1 MVESVRS
8 IISTKAMSHLLLL
21 ALAVSAT
28 GVAAQLTERTMPSQK
43 QSSRADSPE
52 VNELL
57 NQAKA
62 QANQLKIDASD
73 MESFTRTDVA
83 WETQASKINQVKGD
97 VNAVSRTIAK
107 MRDEE
112 PMASE
117 WQKMAIAR
125 TQPLL
130 KELVANTTAVIEHLN
145 KDRGRNLH
153 TEEHKDML
161 QMNADLSSELSTVIN
176 DFINYGNTKNKFY
189 ALRQKLEVSE
199 AGSKQ

>member
-1 MVESVRS
+1 
-8 IISTKAMSHLLLL
+8 MSPLLLL

-73 MESFTRTDVA
+73 MESFTRSDVA
-83 WETQASKINQVKGD
+83 WETQAIKINQVKGD
-97 VNAVSRTIAK
+97 VNAVSQTIAK

-145 KDRGRNLH
+145 RDRGRNLH
-153 TEEHKDML
+153 TQEHKDML

-199 AGSKQ
+199 TGSKQ

>member
-73 MESFTRTDVA
+73 MESFTRSDVA

-97 VNAVSRTIAK
+97 VNAVSQTIAK

-145 KDRGRNLH
+145 RDRGRNLH
-153 TEEHKDML
+153 TQEHKDML

-199 AGSKQ
+199 TGSKQ

>member
-8 IISTKAMSHLLLL
+8 IISTKAMSPLLLL

-83 WETQASKINQVKGD
+83 WETQASKINQIKGD

-176 DFINYGNTKNKFY
+176 DFIDYGNTKNKFY

-199 AGSKQ
+199 TGSKQ

>member
-83 WETQASKINQVKGD
+83 WETQASKINQIKGD